1 MKNQT
6 LTLVLASILA
16 VPALA
21 QQKSDDHAGHHAAA
35 PAATSDMTDGEVRK
49 IDRDAKK
56 ITIRHGEIRNLG
68 MPPMTMVFQ
77 VKDGA
82 MLDKLKAGDKVRFV
96 VAQEPAGLVA
106 TDIRPAP

>member
-1 MKNQT
+1 MKNPT

-21 QQKSDDHAGHHAAA
+21 QQKSDDHAGHHAAV
-35 PAATSDMTDGEVRK
+35 PAATADMTEGEVRK

-56 ITIRHGEIRNLG
+56 ITIRHGEIRSLG

-77 VKDGA
+77 VKDVA

-96 VAQEPAGLVA
+96 AAQEPAGLVA